1 MNFSQFGQKFTSH
14 SGILQLMDDLG
25 SALAAGDAETIMLG
39 GGNPAAIPVV
49 QMALRQ
55 RMYEMLADEES
66 FERMVGNYAPPQGDR
81 AFAAALVR
89 LLRQTYGWDLGPE
102 NIALTN
108 GSQTAFF
115 YLFNLLGGAFGD
127 GSRRR
132 ILLPIAPE
140 YIGYSDVGLGEG
152 LFIAHRPEIDFL
164 DDLLFKY
171 RVDFSS
177 LRVGD
182 EIGAICVS
190 RPTNP
195 TGNVLTDEEVAH
207 LSRLARSHGI
217 PFIVDNAYG
226 APFPS
231 IIFSE
236 VQPVWDE
243 HIILCLSL
251 SKLGMPGLRTGI
263 VVAREEIIRAITALN
278 AVLSLAPANAGAAL
292 ASAWVQNGEIVRL
305 SRAVIRPFY
314 QDKAE
319 QAVSWVREAMAGL
332 PCRVHRPEGA
342 FFLWLWFP
350 DLPITS
356 AELYE
361 RLKVR
366 RVIIVPGH
374 YFFPGLEED
383 WRHRFECIRMNYAG
397 DEATVRRGIGIIAEE
412 VRRAFDEGF

>member
-25 SALAAGDAETIMLG
+25 SALAAGDADMILLG
-39 GGNPAAIPVV
+39 GGNPAAIPGV

-55 RMYEMLADEES
+55 RMHEMLADEES
-66 FERMVGNYAPPQGDR
+66 FERMVGNYAPPQGDKVFTTGL
-81 AFAAALVR
+81 AR

-127 GSRRR
+127 GWRRR

-152 LFIAHRPEIDFL
+152 LFIAHKPEFDFV

-171 RVDFSS
+171 RVDCGS

-182 EIGAICVS
+182 DIGAICVS

-195 TGNVLTDEEVAH
+195 TGNVLTDDEVAH
-207 LSRLARSHGI
+207 LSRLARGRDI
-217 PFIVDNAYG
+217 PLIIDNAYG

-236 VQPVWDE
+236 VQPIWDE

-263 VVAREEIIRAITALN
+263 VVAREEIIRAVTALN
-278 AVLSLAPANAGAAL
+278 AVLSLAPGNGGASL
-292 ASAWVQNGEIVRL
+292 ASAWVQSGEIIRL
-305 SRAVIRPFY
+305 SRETIRPFY
-314 QDKAE
+314 QSKAE
-319 QAVSWVREAMAGL
+319 QVLGWVREAMAGL

-350 DLPITS
+350 NLPITS
-356 AELYE
+356 AELYR
-361 RLKVR
+361 RLKR
-366 RVIIVPGH
+366 RQVIVVPGH

-383 WRHRFECIRMNYAG
+383 WRHRFECLRLNYAG
-397 DEATVRRGIGIIAEE
+397 DAAAVRRGIGVIAEE
-412 VRRAFDEGF
+412 VRQAFDDGS